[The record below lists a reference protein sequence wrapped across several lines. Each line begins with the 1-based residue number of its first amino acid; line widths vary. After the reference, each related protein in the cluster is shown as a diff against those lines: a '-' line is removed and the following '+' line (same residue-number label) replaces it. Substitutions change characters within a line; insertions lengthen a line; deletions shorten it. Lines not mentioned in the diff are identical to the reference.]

1 MKLLT
6 LFLFITTAAFS
17 QSDNVTLTDT
27 ESLIQTIIESNVDL
41 KTGDYVVYNK
51 LVDIYTLNLDDI
63 IKRYGLVEKVS
74 PENLTLNHI
83 CLQLINDKELN
94 RFKMLADSFNKDK
107 KDEADPFA
115 RKNKSLL
122 IKEHLNK
129 AYCEF
134 SKPLYSKD
142 SKYVLIKFKVDSGF
156 MFGSFS
162 RTYLMK
168 KKKGKW
174 IEDTTFLQMTE
185 D

>member
-1 MKLLT
+1 MRLLT
-6 LFLFITTAAFS
+6 IFIFLTIIAFS
-17 QSDNVTLTDT
+17 QNGNVSLTET
-27 ESLIQTIIESNVDL
+27 ESLIQAIIESNVDL

-51 LVDIYTLNLDDI
+51 LVDIDTLNLAYI

-74 PENLTLNHI
+74 PGDLTLNHI
-83 CLQLINDKELN
+83 CLQLINDKEIN
-94 RFKMLADSFNKDK
+94 HFKMLADSLNKDN
-107 KDEADPFA
+107 ADPFE
-115 RKNKSLL
+115 RKNGNRL

-129 AYCEF
+129 EYCEF

-142 SKYVLIKFKVDSGF
+142 RKYVLIRFKVDSGF

-168 KKKGKW
+168 KKNGKW
-174 IEDTTFLQMTE
+174 IEDTLLKMTE